1 LRKLITL
8 SELRSAWDKL
18 NKRNPRSFGV
28 DGVSIAAFKF
38 NIESHLR
45 KISQQLTNGNY
56 QFQGSRGVLI
66 DKSDGGKRPLKI
78 ATVRD
83 RVVAK
88 AIALQLEPKLQKFDQ
103 PCSFGYRKK
112 ISTKDAVEA
121 IHKLA
126 DSGSKWVLE
135 ADIKKFFDRVDRKIL
150 LKKLARVVRSPQRL
164 ALIEKALASEIENR
178 CDIDP
183 DLLQIFPSAASG
195 IPQGNTLS
203 PLLAN
208 FYLYKFD
215 RAMLKKGYGL
225 IRYADDFVVMCR
237 TKEEAEQACDYAQVF
252 LRDKLGLEMHEL
264 SLSGKTQIRRYADGF
279 QFVGFFIRDHKQM
292 PPEKTKANYKMRI
305 KEILRSNQT
314 ETLVRKVQRLNNIS
328 KGWHEAFK
336 TAVLDDFPRQADEF
350 LLSELSLFL
359 REKKIFRKCD
369 AISFQQVR
377 FIGVKTLGDRVRD
390 GNKTVTQQNPL
401 RRGRGPRTKSAK
413 PAPLTAVPGSNA

>member
-1 LRKLITL
+1 LRKLITH
-8 SELRSAWDKL
+8 SQLRSAWDKL

-28 DGVSIAAFKF
+28 DGVNIAAFKF
-38 NIESHLR
+38 NLESHLR
-45 KISQQLTNGNY
+45 KIAQQLTDGSY

-88 AIALQLEPKLQKFDQ
+88 ALALQLEPKLQKFDQ

-112 ISTKDAVEA
+112 MSTRDAVEA

-135 ADIKKFFDRVDRKIL
+135 ADIKKFFDKVDRKIL
-150 LKKLARVVRSPQRL
+150 LQKLTPVVRSPQRL
-164 ALIEKALASEIENR
+164 SLIEKALTSEIENR
-178 CDIDP
+178 RDIDP

-208 FYLYKFD
+208 FYLHTFD

-225 IRYADDFVVMCR
+225 IRYADDFVVMCK
-237 TKEEAEQACDYAQVF
+237 TKEEAEQACLYAEAF
-252 LRDKLGLEMHEL
+252 LRDKLRLEMHEL
-264 SLSGKTQIRRYADGF
+264 SLTGKTQIRRYADGF
-279 QFVGFFIRDHKQM
+279 QFVGFFIRGRKQM
-292 PPEKTKANYKMRI
+292 PPEKTKTRYKARI
-305 KEILRSNQT
+305 KEILRLNQT

-336 TAVLDDFPRQADEF
+336 TAMLDDFPRQADEF
-350 LLSELSLFL
+350 LISELSLFM
-359 REKKIFRKCD
+359 REKNIFRKGD

-377 FIGVKTLGDRVRD
+377 FIGIRTLGDLVRN
-390 GNKTVTQQNPL
+390 GNKTVSQQNPL
-401 RRGRGPRTKSAK
+401 RKGRGPRTKSTNLA
-413 PAPLTAVPGSNA
+413 S